1 LETGSTIVIRA
12 PLSRCPAGRRRP
24 SASRLVV
31 LGLLVAF
38 TASCGGPS
46 ANNAASYAATILAE
60 RATKDELFRTA
71 TDSPVPADKR
81 GALLPLSYFPPDES
95 YAVPA
100 ALGPAEP
107 GQRPTVEMPTSTG
120 QRRLMQRV
128 GMLDFMLKG
137 RSLHLSAFM
146 EAGSPDTNRLFV
158 PFTDLTTGTETYA
171 AGRYLD
177 LDRTASGV
185 YLIDFNKA
193 YQPYCSYNATYDC
206 PYPPAENRLPIPIRA
221 GEKLAR
227 G

>member
-1 LETGSTIVIRA
+1 MS
-12 PLSRCPAGRRRP
+12 
-24 SASRLVV
+24 
-31 LGLLVAF
+31 LLAAF
-38 TASCGGPS
+38 TASCGGS
-46 ANNAASYAATILAE
+46 QVDDTASYAQTILAE
-60 RATKDELFRTA
+60 RAIKDEMFRTA
-71 TDSPVPADKR
+71 TDSPVPPDKR
-81 GALLPLSYFPPDES
+81 SALLPLSYFPPDES

-100 ALGPAEP
+100 ALRPADP

-128 GMLDFMLKG
+128 GTLDFMLKG
-137 RSLHLSAFM
+137 RSLHLSAFV
-146 EAGSPDTNRLFV
+146 EAGSPDMNRLFV

-177 LDRTASGV
+177 LERTASGV
-185 YLIDFNKA
+185 YLIDFNRA

-227 G
+227 R